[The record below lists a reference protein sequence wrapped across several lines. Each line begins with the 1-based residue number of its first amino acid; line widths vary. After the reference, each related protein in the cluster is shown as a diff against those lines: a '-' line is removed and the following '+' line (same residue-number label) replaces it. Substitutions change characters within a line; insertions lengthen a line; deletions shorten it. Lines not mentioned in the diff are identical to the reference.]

1 MEGEQTMDPIHRSPG
16 QSRAGECGA
25 AMMFILLLIGLLVVV
40 TAGVLFVITAD
51 LSAGIRQLQAVRVL
65 NIAEAGVHYAIARL
79 QGTSAAAYAGE
90 SIPITDGI
98 TGTVLGTASVTVTC
112 LEPSGSAPPCS
123 GPFAAYRRIVS
134 VGTLPVPGPRRTLVA
149 VVEGY
154 PEGLSGYAIC
164 ADQEVLVNQ
173 GIHIYG
179 DVGSNGDINLLGPS
193 ANYARIRNDPPAPYE
208 NPENRY
214 YSGSAR
220 AVGRVNCSQGCAVQV
235 AGTTTQG
242 APGPVCPIV
251 PFPTFA
257 PGTADLTISSP
268 TTWYRM
274 NSATGYDWRDITI
287 QAAGTSS
294 GCTGPTPFRDLIIQ
308 TGSAGTTTVVNVRRL
323 RLERCARLIIEGEGI
338 VDLRVAEE
346 TAWAVYAG
354 QYGRFGMLPADTAD
368 SPAPVPA
375 GRLRISV
382 RSSAMDP
389 AAVQIDRASI
399 VSGTWNVWNGELD
412 LDRMVGQV
420 GQFYGAILARRADI
434 DRDFV
439 FTYDPSAALG
449 SPTYGNFTRLRS
461 WKDQ

>member
-1 MEGEQTMDPIHRSPG
+1 MTPIHRAQGDP
-16 QSRAGECGA
+16 REGERGA
-25 AMMFILLLIGLLVVV
+25 VMMFILLVIGLIVVV
-40 TAGVLFVITAD
+40 TAGVMLLISAD
-51 LSAGIRQLQAVRVL
+51 LSAGVRQLQAVRVF
-65 NIAEAGVHYAIARL
+65 NIAEAGVHYAVARL
-79 QGTSAAAYAGE
+79 QGAGAASYAGE
-90 SIPITDGI
+90 SVPITDGI
-98 TGTVLGTASVTVTC
+98 TGTTLGTATVTVTC
-112 LEPSGSAPPCS
+112 LEPSSPTPPCS
-123 GPFAAYRRIVS
+123 GAYAAYRRIVS
-134 VGTLPVPGPRRTLVA
+134 TGTLPVPGPRRTIVA

-193 ANYARIRNDPPAPYE
+193 TNAARIRNDPPPPYE

-235 AGTTTQG
+235 AGTTTEG

-257 PGTADLTISSP
+257 PGATDLTISSP
-268 TTWYRM
+268 TTAYTM
-274 NSATGYDWRDITI
+274 NGTTGYTWQDVTVR
-287 QAAGTSS
+287 AAGTSS
-294 GCTGPTPFRDLIIQ
+294 GCTGSTPFRDLIIQ
-308 TGSAGTTTVVNVRRL
+308 TGAAGTTTTVNVRRL
-323 RLERCARLIIEGEGI
+323 RLERCARLIIAGEGT
-338 VDLRVAEE
+338 VDLRVAEL
-346 TAWAVYAG
+346 TGQAVYAG
-354 QYGRFGMLPADTAD
+354 QYGRFGMLPTDTAD
-368 SPAPVPA
+368 SPAPAPA
-375 GRLRISV
+375 GRLRVSV

-399 VSGTWNVWNGELD
+399 VSGTWNVSNGELD
-412 LDRMVGQV
+412 LDRLVGQV

-439 FTYDPSAALG
+439 FTYDPSAVLG
-449 SPTYGNFTRLRS
+449 SPSYANFTRLRS